1 MSADEIEARK
11 KKAERGWLTDPPPPQ
26 PDRRYVPGEEHKW
39 YLMTGAHRLL
49 EQKLE
54 RERRATQDIA
64 DRYRYL
70 KEQDR
75 LRGDAR

>member
-1 MSADEIEARK
+1 MSIEEIEARK
-11 KKAERGWLTDPPPPQ
+11 KKAERGWLADPPPPQ
-26 PDRRYVPGEEHKW
+26 RDWHYVPGEDHKW

-54 RERRATQDIA
+54 RERRAAQGIA

-70 KEQDR
+70 KEHDR
-75 LRGDAR
+75 HRGDAR